1 MATENDRI
9 LRAVETLSRSGLLAP
24 ETAGHRAEL
33 RIEGTCFR
41 CLPAFWEAVGAVA
54 PGSAGFDQQVV
65 ALRDP
70 FVRANLHHRVMAEF
84 LVAGAPLWWCR
95 DAAEA
100 ALDGLRE
107 PGDGSAGPRDL
118 EFAG

>member
-9 LRAVETLSRSGLLAP
+9 LRAVESLSRSGLLAR
-24 ETAGHRAEL
+24 ESAEHRAEL
-33 RIEGTCFR
+33 RIEGTCWR
-41 CLPAFWEAVGAVA
+41 CLPAFWEAVGAAA
-54 PGSAGFDQQVV
+54 PGSAGFEQQLV

-70 FVRANLHHRVMAEF
+70 FARANLHHRVMAEF

-100 ALDGLRE
+100 ALAGLRG
-107 PGDGSAGPRDL
+107 PGEVGGLPRELVAAG
-118 EFAG
+118 